1 MYREDSDLRL
11 PGGRSLVSR
20 GAAGCRGFTLMEVTV
35 ALVASGIVLVG
46 LARFFKDFNR
56 SFNSQEQVSDRDL
69 NAHYA
74 VKRLSE
80 AVMSAGSSLP
90 SRNWDS
96 IITFPDGNANSRLS
110 LGVNPR
116 GGIQYLSEDI
126 TNSYEVDVDDAKGFA
141 KATAVLADP
150 QDPDAETKRVRIN
163 QGYND
168 HGFENGVKT
177 TGQTAILRLDS
188 KLTLKA
194 GDAIYA
200 YDVEEY
206 RLTSSGD
213 LTLNGMV
220 LAENIQSLTFTAYAS
235 NQTPNG
241 LWSSMRS
248 MKIQVTAR
256 TRNRD
261 PNLAANGGYRT
272 IDLSM
277 DVLLRNRL

>member
-1 MYREDSDLRL
+1 MYRKDSDRRL
-11 PGGRSLVSR
+11 PGGLGHGDR
-20 GAAGCRGFTLMEVTV
+20 GAAGCRGFTLMEVAV

-56 SFNSQEQVSDRDL
+56 SFNTQEQVSDRDL

-74 VKRLSE
+74 VKRMSE
-80 AVMSAGSSLP
+80 AVMSAGSGLP
-90 SRNWDS
+90 SKDWDS
-96 IITFPDGNANSRLS
+96 VIMLPDGNAKSSLS

-126 TNSYEVDVDDAKGFA
+126 TNKFEVDVDDAKGFA
-141 KATAVLADP
+141 KATAVLTDP
-150 QDPDAETKRVRIN
+150 QEPGDTKRVPIN
-163 QGYND
+163 LTYSKN
-168 HGFENGVKT
+168 GFKNGFKT
-177 TGQTAILRLDS
+177 SGQTAILRLS
-188 KLTLKA
+188 NRVTLKA

-206 RLTSSGD
+206 KLASTGN
-213 LTLNGMV
+213 LTLNNMV
-220 LAENIQSLTFTAYAS
+220 LAENIQSIAFTAYAS
-235 NQTPNG
+235 DQTLTTG
-241 LWSSMRS
+241 WSSMRS

-261 PNLAANGGYRT
+261 PNLSANGGYRT